1 MADEGGETQDL
12 TLMVQQLL
20 GQMVRR
26 PLPPPLPPLNHL
38 FCWPQNE
45 QAHIALSGHD
55 RHDCLR
61 LVGLI

>member
-26 PLPPPLPPLNHL
+26 HLPPLLPPINHL

-45 QAHIALSGHD
+45 QAHICSGN
-55 RHDCLR
+55 DCLR